1 VANLLLARGE
11 ARQQEVAVRLALGAS
26 GRRIL
31 RQLLTESMV
40 LALIG
45 AAGGMLLAW
54 WGMKALLSV
63 NPEAIPR
70 FQDIRLDG
78 TVGIVTLALAMLTGI
93 LFGFAP
99 ALHLIRTELQ
109 STLKEG
115 GRGGTDGGH
124 RQRLGRTL
132 VAAEVALAVVVVIG
146 AALLLRSFRELRG
159 TDPGFRA
166 ENVLAVDLSLPLARY
181 DDAGATSFYQRLVE
195 QLRALPGVRLA
206 AAASDIPPVAGGN
219 NWDIMIDGRQ
229 LEPGAAYPS
238 PNVRS
243 VMRDYFRTMSISLQS
258 GRAFGSEDHAASAPV
273 AILNETSARSW
284 WPDANPIGQR
294 VRFDSN
300 LPWVTIIGVARDAK
314 SNGVREPTPPEL
326 YLLHEQLPAAGGR
339 TERSMYVLLKTTV
352 DPLSLTSPA
361 RETIRQLDAQLAV
374 TSIRSMEQLLDYSV
388 AQQRFMMLLLAVF
401 GIVSLSLAAIGIY
414 GIMSYAVKRRSKEIG
429 IRMALGGAPRDVLL
443 LVVGQ
448 GMRLAV
454 IGMVVGIAGA
464 LASTRI
470 MADLLFRVPARD
482 PLTFAGIALLLAGVA
497 FVASWLPAR
506 RAVRT
511 DPTAALRVD

>member
-1 VANLLLARGE
+1 
-11 ARQQEVAVRLALGAS
+11 
-26 GRRIL
+26 
-31 RQLLTESMV
+31 
-40 LALIG
+40 
-45 AAGGMLLAW
+45 
-54 WGMKALLSV
+54 
-63 NPEAIPR
+63 
-70 FQDIRLDG
+70 
-78 TVGIVTLALAMLTGI
+78 
-93 LFGFAP
+93 
-99 ALHLIRTELQ
+99 
-109 STLKEG
+109 
-115 GRGGTDGGH
+115 
-124 RQRLGRTL
+124 
-132 VAAEVALAVVVVIG
+132 
-146 AALLLRSFRELRG
+146 
-159 TDPGFRA
+159 
-166 ENVLAVDLSLPLARY
+166 
-181 DDAGATSFYQRLVE
+181 
-195 QLRALPGVRLA
+195 
-206 AAASDIPPVAGGN
+206 
-219 NWDIMIDGRQ
+219 
-229 LEPGAAYPS
+229 
-238 PNVRS
+238 
-243 VMRDYFRTMSISLQS
+243 
-258 GRAFGSEDHAASAPV
+258 
-273 AILNETSARSW
+273 
-284 WPDANPIGQR
+284 
-294 VRFDSN
+294 
-300 LPWVTIIGVARDAK
+300 
-314 SNGVREPTPPEL
+314 
-326 YLLHEQLPAAGGR
+326 
-339 TERSMYVLLKTTV
+339 MYVLLKTTV